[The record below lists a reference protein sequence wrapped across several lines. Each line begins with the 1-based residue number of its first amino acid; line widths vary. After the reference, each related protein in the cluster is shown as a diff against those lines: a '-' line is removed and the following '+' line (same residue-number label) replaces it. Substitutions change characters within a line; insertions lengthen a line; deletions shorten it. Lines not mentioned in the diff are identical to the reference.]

1 MCRVSFRDSEGIEH
15 AVERQPMFR
24 TGLPRVHGELVQ
36 SLRVVLHVFTSAE
49 AINRRPLARNF
60 VSPFPSPLYQASR
73 TDFENFTRSAH
84 VHSGGRQFAPGSIML
99 EGISPQS
106 DTVGRL
112 APGWEGSH
120 ERKRSRLLLSGGSTG
135 FPIPFLLIRPRS

>member
-1 MCRVSFRDSEGIEH
+1 MRR
-15 AVERQPMFR
+15 RPTR
-24 TGLPRVHGELVQ
+24 
-36 SLRVVLHVFTSAE
+36 SAE
-49 AINRRPLARNF
+49 GPRGPVGKELLQPKGVSGQLPDDRPLARNF